1 MEKIF
6 EYTLNTRPILEDN
19 LKFIR
24 SDVPNQ
30 ISEQEKEWLISK
42 NITSIIDLRTED
54 ERTKKECPL
63 EKDERFQYYCMPV
76 TGGNVVP
83 QSVDDVSKSYIN
95 MVDEQMYKI
104 VDCAWSSKSNVL
116 YFCNAGKDRTGVVS
130 AILLYKAGMNLEY
143 IIDDYMK
150 SKMNIK
156 NMLESYAKQFPEVN
170 IEVIT
175 PHERYIKEF
184 MEWFQIHNKIDK
196 V

>member
-104 VDCAWSSKSNVL
+104 VDYTVMRLVGRLSNSL
-116 YFCNAGKDRTGVVS
+116 WTWKNC
-130 AILLYKAGMNLEY
+130 ILRMIKAGE
-143 IIDDYMK
+143 K
-150 SKMNIK
+150 S
-156 NMLESYAKQFPEVN
+156 
-170 IEVIT
+170 
-175 PHERYIKEF
+175 ERKKF
-184 MEWFQIHNKIDK
+184 KTNC
-196 V
+196 